1 MKADPLAQPCPACDA
16 DPGVRC
22 WHIYPS
28 GRRSG
33 YHRAGF
39 HAERHERARAHGEA
53 VRADARRASWL
64 ALVAVRLHHPP
75 RCRSEFVAF
84 VPPHRWHDAD
94 EPRPA
99 HPYYPGNGGSRSAK
113 NAARRRAVIASG
125 RGSSWGAGKRGVG
138 PLPRTV
144 VREAGVVVA
153 IDCGRRVAP
162 APGCP

>member
-1 MKADPLAQPCPACDA
+1 MTDPLAQPCPACDA

-22 WHIYPS
+22 WHINPS

-75 RCRSEFVAF
+75 RCLSELVAF
-84 VPPHRWHDAD
+84 VPPPRWHDAD

-99 HPYYPGNGGSRSAK
+99 HPDYAPVRRCRA
-113 NAARRRAVIASG
+113 RRAVAPP
-125 RGSSWGAGKRGVG
+125 RGSRV
-138 PLPRTV
+138 LPWTV

-153 IDCGRRVAP
+153 VDCGRRVAP